1 MAIPVP
7 ASVLFLR
14 LRAFHGHP
22 VAEQARRREQLLAAA
37 RQAVEPWKADQ
48 RVVLES
54 PDGLAIVGRGDPALA
69 LEAARHAAAACKEAN
84 VAMGLHY
91 GPVKADADTV
101 AGARLAGEGLETA
114 AAVAGFADPQ
124 PLLASLQFRD
134 ALTAR
139 WPQRAKALRA
149 AGEFVDDRHHSQT
162 LYAFEPAAAR
172 RSAIWRTLLG
182 LAGVAIVLGA
192 GYAGRTVRL
201 EIEAAHRPAIIELDI
216 RPQGEV
222 YLDGELKGMAPPL
235 ARLSIPAG
243 PHTIELRN
251 GRFKPVT
258 MEVQLQP
265 GEELQLKHV
274 WVAPVPVPAPRRAAP
289 PPPPQ
294 SAQARAVDKVK
305 SWLDKLK

>member
-1 MAIPVP
+1 MPIPVP

-14 LRAFHGHP
+14 LRAFHGQP

-37 RQAVEPWKADQ
+37 RQAVAPWSADQ
-48 RVVLES
+48 RVVLEA

-69 LEAARHAAAACKEAN
+69 LEAARQAAAACKDAD

-91 GPVKADADTV
+91 GPVKAESDAM

-114 AAVAGFADPQ
+114 AAVAAFADKH
-124 PLLASLQFRD
+124 PLLASLPFRQ
-134 ALTAR
+134 ALAAR
-139 WPQRAKALRA
+139 WPQRAQALRP
-149 AGEFVDDRHHSQT
+149 AGEFVDDRMRSQT

-172 RSAIWRTLLG
+172 KRALWRTLLG
-182 LAGVAIVLGA
+182 AAGVLVVLGA
-192 GYAGRTVRL
+192 GYAGREWRL
-201 EIEAAHRPAIIELDI
+201 ELEAAQRPAVIALDI

-222 YLDGELKGMAPPL
+222 YVDGELKGTTPPL

-258 MEVQLQP
+258 MDVQLQP

-274 WVAPVPVPAPRRAAP
+274 WVAPAVAPAPRRAS
-289 PPPPQ
+289 PPQ
-294 SAQARAVDKVK
+294 SPQARAVDRVK